1 MNLILIFLLGII
13 IGAGVVWMI
22 MKKKNKE
29 LEIDLK
35 RMEKEKQE
43 EERVAS
49 GLADF
54 NSKMQ
59 EIKENN
65 KQKILKQLAERGKI
79 KTNEVADILEVSR
92 ATAFRYLEELE
103 KEGKIKQIGTFG
115 KNVKYVL
122 NASNSA

>member
-22 MKKKNKE
+22 MRKKNKE

-65 KQKILKQLAERGKI
+65 KQKILKQLAEQGKI
-79 KTNEVADILEVSR
+79 QTNEVADILEVSR

-115 KNVKYVL
+115 KNVKYIL
-122 NASNSA
+122 NASNAV